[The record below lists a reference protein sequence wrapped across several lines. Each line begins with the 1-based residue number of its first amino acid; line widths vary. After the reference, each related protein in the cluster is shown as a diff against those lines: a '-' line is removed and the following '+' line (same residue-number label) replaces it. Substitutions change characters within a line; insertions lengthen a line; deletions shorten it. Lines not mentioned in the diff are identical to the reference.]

1 MILIKKL
8 VVITFLV
15 FAGFIATTNLFFI
28 SRPVDPGAFAVVELF
43 TSEGCSSCPP
53 ADALVAKIQKQEE
66 LQRVYILSYHVDY
79 WDRLGWKDPFS
90 SADYSARQKQY
101 ASWLNLKSVY
111 TPQIVVNGRN
121 QFVGSDEETL
131 RTAIKKGLASPG
143 EHQLSLVDLKLEN
156 DKLKFQY
163 HKDGSENH
171 LALIVVIVQKSASS
185 KVRAGE
191 NKGKQLSHVQVVR
204 KISRIVLDG
213 ISDGKAEIEWPPSLN
228 PDDMELTAFIQ
239 DQRTGSIYAV
249 FNTEL
254 GLLGSK

>member
-8 VVITFLV
+8 VVIAVLV
-15 FAGFIATTNLFFI
+15 FAAFTATTNPEVTF
-28 SRPVDPGAFAVVELF
+28 SPVDPGAFAVIELF
-43 TSEGCSSCPP
+43 TSEGCSSCPA

-79 WDRLGWKDPFS
+79 WDRLGWKDPYS

-101 ASWLNLKSVY
+101 ANWLNLKSVY

-131 RTAIKKGLASPG
+131 RTAIKNGLGSPG
-143 EHQLSLVDLKLEN
+143 EHQLSLVDLKFEN
-156 DKLKFQY
+156 GKLKFQY

-171 LALIVVIVQKSASS
+171 LALMVAIVQKSASS

-191 NKGKQLSHVQVVR
+191 NKGRLLSHVQVVR
-204 KISRIVLDG
+204 KIHRIVLDG
-213 ISDGKAEIEWPPSLN
+213 ISDGKAEMEWPTSLN
-228 PDDMELTAFIQ
+228 PHDMELTAFIQ
-239 DQRTGSIYAV
+239 DQRSGSVYAA

-254 GLLGSK
+254 GQLESK